1 MNNSIPV
8 YEPYL
13 KGNVRKYVNDCIDT
27 GWISSKGKY
36 VNEFETS
43 FSKYL
48 EGGFATSVSNG
59 TVALHLALL
68 ALGIGKG
75 DEVIVPVFTYIASV
89 NAINYVGAKPIFVDA
104 DPKTWNLDI
113 NLVKEKITPKTKAIM
128 AVHLFGAMNELS
140 KLIEICN
147 KNKIFLIEDTA
158 EAFGSRY
165 KGKLA
170 GTFGDISTFSFFG
183 NKTITTGEGGMV
195 FSKNKTLI
203 SKVAFLKSQSVSR
216 EKEYWHEEVGYI
228 YRMTNV
234 SAAIGLSQLELADE
248 IITKKRSL
256 FNSYKKLL
264 GDLPLIFQKTCPD
277 TFHTYWMISLLTES
291 EEKKNLIRATLSE
304 NNIET
309 RPLFYPV
316 NNMPMYHDNQRYKT
330 AEMLNSRGL
339 SLPSHHSLSKVEIEY
354 ISSKVR
360 KCFVNF

>member
-1 MNNSIPV
+1 MNHSIPV

-36 VNEFETS
+36 VNKFETS
-43 FSKYL
+43 FAQFL

-104 DPKTWNLDI
+104 DPETWNIDI
-113 NLVKEKITPKTKAIM
+113 NLLKEKITPKTKAIM
-128 AVHLFGAMNELS
+128 AVHLFGAMNDLS
-140 KLIEICN
+140 KLIEICE
-147 KNKIFLIEDTA
+147 KNKLFLIEDTA

-203 SKVAFLKSQSVSR
+203 SKVAFLKKSICLQGER
-216 EKEYWHEEVGYI
+216 I
-228 YRMTNV
+228 
-234 SAAIGLSQLELADE
+234 LA
-248 IITKKRSL
+248 
-256 FNSYKKLL
+256 
-264 GDLPLIFQKTCPD
+264 
-277 TFHTYWMISLLTES
+277 
-291 EEKKNLIRATLSE
+291 
-304 NNIET
+304 
-309 RPLFYPV
+309 
-316 NNMPMYHDNQRYKT
+316 
-330 AEMLNSRGL
+330 
-339 SLPSHHSLSKVEIEY
+339 
-354 ISSKVR
+354 
-360 KCFVNF
+360 